1 METDDIMSWVDGNV
15 PQLILLL
22 GGLLAL
28 VIASYYVKDKESG
41 AYKGFM
47 VLGVIFGVLMAI
59 VAATRYNQW
68 GNFTILLVVLAA
80 FTLVIRPFR
89 DVHFAVII
97 AVMIMVLIYV
107 YLGGLNGA
115 EIAGV
120 DLTPLS
126 QGWPRVIVAFIA
138 GSFVYMLL
146 HFAEALVRGIGKLMN
161 MWPVLAAF
169 GVICIAEAAAMF
181 LGYGSILDL
190 LGIKFRNHRRGG
202 QADVWLPVFPR
213 FCANKPLNDSSRW
226 WSQCGL
232 VA

>member
-1 METDDIMSWVDGNV
+1 MATDDIMSWIDGNV
-15 PQLILLL
+15 PQVILLL

-28 VIASYYVKDKESG
+28 VIAAYYVKDKDSG
-41 AYKGFM
+41 AYKGLM

-59 VAATRYNQW
+59 VAATRYSQW

-89 DVHFAVII
+89 EVHFAVII

-115 EIAGV
+115 EIVGV

-126 QGWPRVIVAFIA
+126 QGWPRIIVAFVGGA
-138 GSFVYMLL
+138 FVYMLL
-146 HFAEALVRGIGKLMN
+146 HFAEALVTGIGKLMN
-161 MWPVLAAF
+161 LWPVLAIF
-169 GVICIAEAAAMF
+169 GIICIAESAAMF

-190 LGIKFRNHRRGG
+190 FGIKF
-202 QADVWLPVFPR
+202 
-213 FCANKPLNDSSRW
+213 
-226 WSQCGL
+226 
-232 VA
+232 

>member
-41 AYKGFM
+41 KYKAFM
-47 VLGVIFGVLMAI
+47 VLGVIFGILMAL

-97 AVMIMVLIYV
+97 AAMVMILIYV

-115 EIAGV
+115 EIAGA

-126 QGWPRVIVAFIA
+126 EGWPRIIVAFVA
-138 GSFVYMLL
+138 GSFVYMVL

-169 GVICIAEAAAMF
+169 GVICIAESVAMF

-190 LGIKFRNHRRGG
+190 LGIEF
-202 QADVWLPVFPR
+202 
-213 FCANKPLNDSSRW
+213 
-226 WSQCGL
+226 
-232 VA
+232 

>member
-146 HFAEALVRGIGKLMN
+146 HFAEALVGGIGKLMN

-169 GVICIAEAAAMF
+169 GVICIAEATAMF